1 MIRALLTLPLLTA
14 CGTIGLAPDYTT
26 DVLASEAEL
35 MADDISIEFEPL
47 QYDGSC
53 WLEPLPCR
61 PVHMSSS
68 SVPYTTHGAPEQQQ
82 PQGGHTA
89 HLE

>member
-1 MIRALLTLPLLTA
+1 MTA
-14 CGTIGLAPDYTT
+14 AAEEEQQEEAV
-26 DVLASEAEL
+26 VLASAN
-35 MADDISIEFEPL
+35 ISIEFESL

-89 HLE
+89 I